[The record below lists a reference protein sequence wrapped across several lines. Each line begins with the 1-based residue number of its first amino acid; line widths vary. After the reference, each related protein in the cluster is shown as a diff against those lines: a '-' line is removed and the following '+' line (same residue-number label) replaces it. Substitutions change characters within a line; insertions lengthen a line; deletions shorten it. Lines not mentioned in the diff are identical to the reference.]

1 MIVMSLVRPAAD
13 ADIPELV
20 RLRALLFGGLSETG
34 WGAPPPGDEWRRA
47 CADALRE
54 RLADDMVEI
63 LVIDG
68 DTGLA
73 ACGIGAIDRRL
84 PSPYNPTGLIGHVFG
99 VVTDPAHRRRGHS
112 RSIME
117 GLLGWF
123 TDRGVRRVDLNASQD
138 GEPLYRS
145 LGFAEHPDPTLS
157 FKR

>member
-1 MIVMSLVRPAAD
+1 MSLVRPATD
-13 ADIPELV
+13 ADIPELL

-54 RLADDMVEI
+54 RLTDDTVHT
-63 LVIDG
+63 LVVDG

-84 PSPYNPTGLIGHVFG
+84 PSPYNPRGLVGHVFG
-99 VVTDPAHRRRGHS
+99 VVTDPAHRRHGHS

-117 GLLGWF
+117 VLLGWF
-123 TDRGVRRVDLNASQD
+123 TDQGVRRVDLNASPD

-145 LGFAEHPDPTLS
+145 LGFSEHPDPTLS
-157 FKR
+157 LKR